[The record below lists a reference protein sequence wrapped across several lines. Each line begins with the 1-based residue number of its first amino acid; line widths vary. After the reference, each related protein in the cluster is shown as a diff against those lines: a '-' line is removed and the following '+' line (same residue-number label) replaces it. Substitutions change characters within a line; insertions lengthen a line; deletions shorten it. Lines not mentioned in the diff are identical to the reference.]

1 MDSVGTTFNSIER
14 SNLSQILFGLK
25 RQDIKNLVLKD
36 HLLALNIYNSWMKIF
51 INLLSI
57 GYLFGRGFTCY
68 LYHFFFP

>member
-51 INLLSI
+51 IN
-57 GYLFGRGFTCY
+57 
-68 LYHFFFP
+68 